1 MGKFL
6 KDILKEDKTKVEYD
20 PLEYIKE
27 ESKYVEVKNDN
38 HKT

>member
-1 MGKFL
+1 M
-6 KDILKEDKTKVEYD
+6 KDNLAEIVKKTKAKAEYD